1 MRRTV
6 VIEDTL
12 LENAQRLLGTRGI
25 RDTIEEALR
34 EVIRRNRLENLRNSL
49 GTVELGLTSE
59 DLTRLRDAEQPFP
72 IGHVGL
78 VRRAATGRNELEP
91 SRPS

>member
-12 LENAQRLLGTRGI
+12 LEDAQRLLGTRGT

-34 EVIRRNRLENLRNSL
+34 EVTRRNRLENLRNSL
-49 GTVELGLTSE
+49 GTVELGLISE
-59 DLTRLRDAEQPFP
+59 DQTRLRDAE
-72 IGHVGL
+72 
-78 VRRAATGRNELEP
+78 
-91 SRPS
+91 

>member
-12 LENAQRLLGTRGI
+12 LDDARRLLGTRGI
-25 RDTIEEALR
+25 RDTVEEALR
-34 EVIRRNRLENLRNSL
+34 EVIRRYRLEELRKSL

-59 DLTRLRDAEQPFP
+59 ELTRLRDAE
-72 IGHVGL
+72 
-78 VRRAATGRNELEP
+78 
-91 SRPS
+91 

>member
-12 LENAQRLLGTRGI
+12 LDDARRLLGTKGI
-25 RDTIEEALR
+25 RDTVEAALR
-34 EVIRRNRLENLRNSL
+34 EIIRRYRLEELRKSL

-59 DLTRLRDAEQPFP
+59 ELTRLRDAE
-72 IGHVGL
+72 
-78 VRRAATGRNELEP
+78 
-91 SRPS
+91 

>member
-12 LENAQRLLGTRGI
+12 LKDAQRLLGTKGI
-25 RDTIEEALR
+25 RDTVEEALR
-34 EVIRRNRLENLRNSL
+34 EVIRRYRLEKLRNSL

-59 DLTRLRDAEQPFP
+59 DLTRLRDAE
-72 IGHVGL
+72 
-78 VRRAATGRNELEP
+78 
-91 SRPS
+91 

>member
-34 EVIRRNRLENLRNSL
+34 EVIRRNRLEKLRNSL

-59 DLTRLRDAEQPFP
+59 DLTSLRDAE
-72 IGHVGL
+72 
-78 VRRAATGRNELEP
+78 
-91 SRPS
+91 

>member
-12 LENAQRLLGTRGI
+12 LEDAQRLLGTRGI
-25 RDTIEEALR
+25 RDTVEEALR
-34 EVIRRNRLENLRNSL
+34 EVIRRNRLEKLRNSL

-59 DLTRLRDAEQPFP
+59 DLTRLRNAE
-72 IGHVGL
+72 
-78 VRRAATGRNELEP
+78 
-91 SRPS
+91 

>member
-12 LENAQRLLGTRGI
+12 LEDTQRLLGTRGI
-25 RDTIEEALR
+25 RDTVEEALR
-34 EVIRRNRLENLRNSL
+34 EVIRRNRLEKLRNSL

-59 DLTRLRDAEQPFP
+59 DLTRLRDAE
-72 IGHVGL
+72 
-78 VRRAATGRNELEP
+78 
-91 SRPS
+91 

>member
-12 LENAQRLLGTRGI
+12 LEDAQRLLGTRGI
-25 RDTIEEALR
+25 RDTVEEALR
-34 EVIRRNRLENLRNSL
+34 EVIRRNRLEKLRNSL

-59 DLTRLRDAEQPFP
+59 DLTSLRDAE
-72 IGHVGL
+72 
-78 VRRAATGRNELEP
+78 
-91 SRPS
+91 

>member
-12 LENAQRLLGTRGI
+12 LEDTQRLLGTRGI

-34 EVIRRNRLENLRNSL
+34 EVIRRNRLEKLRNSL

-59 DLTRLRDAEQPFP
+59 DLTRLRDAE
-72 IGHVGL
+72 
-78 VRRAATGRNELEP
+78 
-91 SRPS
+91 

>member
-12 LENAQRLLGTRGI
+12 LEDAQRLLGTRSI

-34 EVIRRNRLENLRNSL
+34 EVIRRNRLEKLRNSL

-59 DLTRLRDAEQPFP
+59 DLTSLRDAE
-72 IGHVGL
+72 
-78 VRRAATGRNELEP
+78 
-91 SRPS
+91 

>member
-12 LENAQRLLGTRGI
+12 LEDAQRLLGTRGI

-34 EVIRRNRLENLRNSL
+34 EVIRRNRLENLRNPL

-59 DLTRLRDAEQPFP
+59 DLTRLRDAE
-72 IGHVGL
+72 
-78 VRRAATGRNELEP
+78 
-91 SRPS
+91 

>member
-12 LENAQRLLGTRGI
+12 LEDAQRLLGTRGI
-25 RDTIEEALR
+25 RDTVEEALR
-34 EVIRRNRLENLRNSL
+34 EVIRRNRLEKLCNSL

-59 DLTRLRDAEQPFP
+59 DLTRLRDAE
-72 IGHVGL
+72 
-78 VRRAATGRNELEP
+78 
-91 SRPS
+91 